1 MANNDSAKT
10 SIDTVVAANLRYAP
24 DYDPALV
31 SPRPGL
37 HLAVVTCMDTRLS
50 YRAMGLRPG
59 DAHMIRNAGGIVTN
73 DVVRS
78 LLISKYLLGT
88 REVMIVNH
96 TDCGL
101 MKATE
106 HELQRRIETEAG
118 VPASEPVTFHAF
130 SDVEENVRAQ
140 MRTLLSHSW
149 IGDSLV
155 RGFVFDVSDGRLRE
169 VRS

>member
-1 MANNDSAKT
+1 
-10 SIDTVVAANLRYAP
+10 
-24 DYDPALV
+24 
-31 SPRPGL
+31 
-37 HLAVVTCMDTRLS
+37 
-50 YRAMGLRPG
+50 
-59 DAHMIRNAGGIVTN
+59 
-73 DVVRS
+73 
-78 LLISKYLLGT
+78 GT

-140 MRTLLSHSW
+140 MRKLLSHSW

-155 RGFVFDVSDGRLRE
+155 RGFVFDVGDGRLRE